1 CAAYH
6 HSFSVSLE
14 QAVQAVQRQIPQRIA
29 ARLESLYPAG
39 FELPESDSDVNARQ
53 QSGTNGHD

>member
-1 CAAYH
+1 RA
-6 HSFSVSLE
+6 FSVAIE